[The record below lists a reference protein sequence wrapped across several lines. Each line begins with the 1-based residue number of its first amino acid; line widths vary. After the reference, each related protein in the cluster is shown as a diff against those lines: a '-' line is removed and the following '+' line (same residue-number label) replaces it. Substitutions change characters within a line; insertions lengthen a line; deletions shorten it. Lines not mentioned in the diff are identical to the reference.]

1 MRVFVSKILQV
12 CKKFDLQ
19 IIFRPSLES
28 KLIPYVTTR
37 FRKNARHNEKVI
49 CFDMPRES
57 FVIEICPCSRKIVVK
72 ASKN

>member
-37 FRKNARHNEKVI
+37 FRKNVRHNEKVI